1 MPVSSSCSLAKR
13 WIILWNMA
21 ASRALFINLRFLR
34 HNSCVLVYNC
44 NKNLMLETGLD
55 CWWYNLNMWRCTYRD
70 GKNFEHSKMHFNL
83 ILIVIVPLC
92 RLNKSCKEDELPI
105 SNPIETI
112 LKNIEAASFLLIHSY
127 WQCFSYLFNLAFSFL
142 TDHNKLLSCWPG

>member
-44 NKNLMLETGLD
+44 NKNLMLRTGLD

-92 RLNKSCKEDELPI
+92 RLNKT
-105 SNPIETI
+105 N

-142 TDHNKLLSCWPG
+142 TDHNNFFLAGLVKI